1 MVEEPVRYQIMN
13 KTDKKNIAGPCAGFS
28 CVGTSPLN
36 MLFKIRLTIFHNHPQ
51 DLNLGSLQLVSQA
64 AFSLT
69 LPQAYH
75 FSVADQI
82 LLVEL
87 KIVHQDES

>member
-1 MVEEPVRYQIMN
+1 M
-13 KTDKKNIAGPCAGFS
+13 
-28 CVGTSPLN
+28 GTSALN
-36 MLFKIRLTIFHNHPQ
+36 MLFKVRLTIFHNHPQ

-69 LPQAYH
+69 LSQAYH
-75 FSVADQI
+75 FSVQI

-87 KIVHQDES
+87 KIVHQDESSLQGPKLLCGRLIYHFWPI

>member
-1 MVEEPVRYQIMN
+1 M
-13 KTDKKNIAGPCAGFS
+13 
-28 CVGTSPLN
+28 GTSALN

-51 DLNLGSLQLVSQA
+51 DLNLGSLPSVSQA

-69 LPQAYH
+69 LSQVYH

-87 KIVHQDES
+87 KIVHENES

>member
-1 MVEEPVRYQIMN
+1 M
-13 KTDKKNIAGPCAGFS
+13 
-28 CVGTSPLN
+28 GTSALN
-36 MLFKIRLTIFHNHPQ
+36 MLFKVRLTIFHNHPQ

-69 LPQAYH
+69 LPQAFH
-75 FSVADQI
+75 SSVADQI

-87 KIVHQDES
+87 KIVHQDESSLQGPKLVSGRLIYHFWPI